1 MNTPLDEISTPAL
14 VLDLDRLDA
23 NLGRMAQRASRLG
36 TALRPHLKTHKCAEV
51 AHRQVERG
59 CRGVTVATLEEA
71 RFFATAGHDDI
82 TWAFPIIVNR
92 IGEIADLARRVRLG
106 LVVDSAT
113 AVDVL
118 EAAASA
124 DHPWE
129 TWIKVDCGYHR
140 AGVDPKGGLALEL
153 GRRLASSPIFRFRG
167 LLTHSGHAYHGRT
180 VSEIAAAAVQERDA
194 VLALAARL
202 WSAGIEVPELS
213 VGSTPALSV
222 DSGAYEGITEIRPGN
237 YAFYDYTQVV
247 LGSCTPS
254 DCAVTVLAGV
264 VSSSRERDRSVVDA
278 GALTLSKDSGPA
290 WAPRPTMGEIYQDY
304 ETGLLSERHHVLSL
318 SQEHG
323 IVEGWLP
330 VGERV
335 RILPNHSCLT
345 VACFDEYAVARDG
358 EVIDRWPIDR
368 RR

>member
-1 MNTPLDEISTPAL
+1 MSTRLDELPTPAL

-23 NLGRMAQRASRLG
+23 NLGRMAEKASRLG
-36 TALRPHLKTHKCAEV
+36 TTLRPHLKTHKCAEV
-51 AHRQVERG
+51 ARRQVEAG
-59 CRGVTVATLEEA
+59 SRGVTVATLEEA
-71 RFFATAGHDDI
+71 RFFAAAGHDDI
-82 TWAFPIIVNR
+82 TWAFPIIVSR
-92 IGEIADLARRVRLG
+92 IDEIADLASRVRLG
-106 LVVDSAT
+106 LVVDSTT

-118 EAAASA
+118 EAAAIA
-124 DHPWE
+124 GHPWE

-140 AGVDPKGGLALEL
+140 AGVDPKGAPALEL
-153 GRRLASSPIFRFRG
+153 GRRLARSPVFRFRG
-167 LLTHSGHAYHGRT
+167 LLTHSGHAYQGRT
-180 VSEIAAAAVQERDA
+180 RGEIVAAAVDERDA

-202 WSAGIEVPELS
+202 WSAGIEVPALS

-222 DSGAYEGITEIRPGN
+222 DSGSYDGVTEIRPGN

-264 VSSSRERDRSVVDA
+264 ISSSNGRDRSVVDA
-278 GALTLSKDSGPA
+278 GALALSKDGGPE

-304 ETGLLSERHHVLSL
+304 AAGLLSERHYVLSL

-345 VACFDEYAVARDG
+345 VACFDEYAVVRDG
-358 EVIDRWPIDR
+358 EVIDRWPIYR